1 MMDLTSSA
9 KAAAALLRALAND
22 RRLMILCELSA
33 GEKTVGALEV
43 AVGLRQ
49 SALSQHLAKLRRE
62 GLVSTRREAQHIYY
76 QLSSAAALQVIETLA
91 GLYCAPLQ
99 AGERQSG
106 TGSPEETG
114 RRGNDRNRKDRK

>member
-1 MMDLTSSA
+1 MDMTDLTSSA

-22 RRLMILCELSA
+22 RRLMILCELSTV
-33 GEKTVGALEV
+33 EKTVGALET

-76 QLSSAAALQVIETLA
+76 QLSSEAALQVIETLA
-91 GLYCAPLQ
+91 GLYCTPRNLGGPSTA
-99 AGERQSG
+99 SG
-106 TGSPEETG
+106 P
-114 RRGNDRNRKDRK
+114 R